1 MTKEEGRARDAP
13 SCGSAGG
20 SRLLSLQEAARY
32 LGVSSWTVRD
42 LVANGTL
49 PRVTLPGGTARGS
62 GLRRVLLDRRDLDR
76 LIETNKSGPP
86 RPP

>member
-1 MTKEEGRARDAP
+1 LG
-13 SCGSAGG
+13 
-20 SRLLSLQEAARY
+20 LSEAAAY
-32 LGVSSWTVRD
+32 LGVSYWTVRA

-49 PRVTLPGGTARGS
+49 PRVTLPGGTARDF

-86 RPP
+86 HHP